1 MPRLTSALLGDAQ
14 SGSSVGLLREMCSRF
29 QGSGKDS
36 SRLGLTESK
45 AGSRKWEYVRNT
57 PAFAESGGCYLILAS
72 VRNITGDSPHHH
84 SIPQ

>member
-1 MPRLTSALLGDAQ
+1 MPRLTSALLCDAQ

-29 QGSGKDS
+29 QGSGKYS

-45 AGSRKWEYVRNT
+45 AGSRKWEYVLQT
-57 PAFAESGGCYLILAS
+57 PAFAESGGYLMLAS
-72 VRNITGDSPHHH
+72 VRNVTGDSPRHH